1 MIATHIVRRRGPEQE
16 MLRADLCIVGA
27 GISGVAC
34 AVTAARLGRQV
45 ILIDS
50 APWVGGQAVGVPIGT
65 IAGLYSAA
73 PPEGS
78 VILSPLFAEEILAQL
93 QERAAAWQMYSRRAR
108 TVIVVY
114 DEGELERILE
124 HLLQDAG
131 VTTILGATAFHAS
144 REGDRLT
151 AVSLATRFGT
161 LRVEAP
167 YFVDASGDAALT
179 WLAGAACR
187 VAQCPIYGTQ
197 IAVLEGVRLSPND
210 DITAIARRAEDL
222 LRTQA
227 ARYGLTRRD
236 SRVFLLPQRQLA
248 VLNAT
253 HHPTPLDPVA
263 FWRSVWPARQE
274 AEHAARLL
282 QSEYPEVFGEA
293 RLRRLGHPGIRQT
306 RTIVGRYSLTAED
319 IRHGKRFPDAIARVA
334 WPIELH
340 DTATDY
346 RWEPFSDGHSYTIP
360 FRALQSA
367 ELDNVLAIGRCIDAD
382 PIALSSARVMGPCI
396 AMGVAAAHAVDLV
409 LQSQASLDRLDMRK
423 LQERLRRNLFDRPQ
437 DEQEPSQNLPLKLE
451 S

>member
-1 MIATHIVRRRGPEQE
+1 
-16 MLRADLCIVGA
+16 
-27 GISGVAC
+27 
-34 AVTAARLGRQV
+34 
-45 ILIDS
+45 
-50 APWVGGQAVGVPIGT
+50 
-65 IAGLYSAA
+65 
-73 PPEGS
+73 
-78 VILSPLFAEEILAQL
+78 
-93 QERAAAWQMYSRRAR
+93 
-108 TVIVVY
+108 
-114 DEGELERILE
+114 
-124 HLLQDAG
+124 
-131 VTTILGATAFHAS
+131 
-144 REGDRLT
+144 
-151 AVSLATRFGT
+151 VS
-161 LRVEAP
+161 
-167 YFVDASGDAALT
+167 
-179 WLAGAACR
+179 
-187 VAQCPIYGTQ
+187 
-197 IAVLEGVRLSPND
+197 
-210 DITAIARRAEDL
+210 
-222 LRTQA
+222 

-396 AMGVAAAHAVDLV
+396 AMGVAAAHAVHLV

-437 DEQEPSQNLPLKLE
+437 DEQEPSQNVPLKLE